1 MLSAP
6 PVTYT
11 RLTLPPSAAKVAAC
25 PLSPTGSGVVALHEI
40 VDGLK
45 AAFCVTVKVSESLV
59 PSAVTTRTGPVAA
72 VPGTVVTMNVLVQS
86 AAVAMTAVSAPPPL
100 FANSTTLD
108 PWVAPKFDPWRITVL
123 PVGPDG
129 LSAPF
134 TLFKTGGPLGPAG
147 PPPPPPQAANP
158 TATIAAATAARV
170 PRSIPAPGNALAKKD
185 AGAEAR

>member
-59 PSAVTTRTGPVAA
+59 PSAVTTRTG
-72 VPGTVVTMNVLVQS
+72 PGTVVTMNVLVQS